1 MRLPTISGLFGSAA
15 AETPP
20 PITIDEIETTR
31 TIRRIGP
38 VWFNPTGRTGQYAVL
53 FEDGSREPVLLS
65 SWNLKDRIQMLQL
78 TLAKSG
84 DRLRMVHAGE
94 DLVEV
99 ENLDL

>member
-15 AETPP
+15 EETPP
-20 PITIDEIETTR
+20 PITVEEVETTR
-31 TIRRIGP
+31 KVRRIGP

-53 FEDGSREPVLLS
+53 FEDGPKEPVLMS

-78 TLAKSG
+78 TLAQPG
-84 DRLRMVHAGE
+84 DRLRMVHAGD